1 MYNDQTCVSP
11 QVSGERPL
19 RLEGIRTAFHTA
31 RKAAL
36 VGVRQHVSLQ
46 HIMLKHNHTHKHVRY
61 THTHIMYLKDI
72 FNT

>member
-11 QVSGERPL
+11 HVSGERPL

-31 RKAAL
+31 REAAL

-46 HIMLKHNHTHKHVRY
+46 HIMLKHNTQKC
-61 THTHIMYLKDI
+61 
-72 FNT
+72 